1 MKVTR
6 STEPRDQAG
15 GWRRNLISA
24 AGVGTASA
32 LLLSSLV
39 ASPALAAPN
48 GSQTGTGTN
57 HETLTPTLTVSPGY
71 EVNPVGDTVL
81 TLEGTGY
88 ATQNQWGSNFGGA
101 YLLFGVVTPRDAGD
115 PGSWA
120 PTKQGV
126 SGTNYDYAAGAGV
139 YQSLINY
146 PGNGTEPGLGYMDQ
160 NGDWSTVL
168 TIPGAQFESQA
179 GHQID
184 CFVQQCGVITIGAHG
199 SQSAGVEVFTP
210 VSFAAENWEA
220 TAPTFST
227 QPADQTVEL
236 GADATFTAEAAG
248 DPAPGYQWQSR
259 LGQEAAFEDIAGATS
274 SSLTVPNVQLADN
287 GREYRVLATNEAS
300 QVPSGT
306 AKLTVVVSDPE
317 NETATAVTGQAS
329 GDFPTDFAGEDVAVK
344 ATVTPAAAEGTVE
357 FFAGATSL
365 GTAPVAE
372 GAATLTTTGFTGGA
386 HQVKAVFT
394 PSNPVAYGSSE
405 SSAVTYRIVDLARV
419 VDDIAVGAPVKTISG
434 AEFSWS
440 VANYYSSIGYE
451 FGKQVLS
458 GDVTI
463 EDPIEGDKE
472 YNSNRT
478 FDFTGGTGT
487 QDAAGNTVVEYTGE
501 VRLTSGSAS
510 QWNFADPAVHVNAAG
525 EGYVTA
531 EFSGYFKL
539 EGMAE
544 YDYEPQ
550 RVTVATFTGAAP
562 ETTGATTSF
571 TVAPIWEGQTAAGTW
586 AGEFTGSF
594 PNEFASLLY
603 SGIRSFFFQT
613 GTTGA
618 NLTKPVQPIS
628 VSYEVESAQPAETTT
643 TLAAQATGGYPTDF
657 AGEDVTL
664 SATVVPAVAGSVEF
678 FAGATSLGTA
688 PVTGGAAT
696 LATDAF
702 VGGAHQVKAVFTPED
717 PAANAASESSARTY
731 RIVDLE
737 PVVPGITLGEHTKT
751 VSDAELRWSV
761 ANWVS
766 FGAGPAKSVVSGDN
780 VALAELP
787 ETPTVDDRANQD
799 FVFSAGSGFADAA
812 GNSVISFE
820 GTIQLTSGS
829 MPRWTF
835 TDPQVHT
842 TAAGDGYITAD
853 VKTEYF
859 GSLIGGADE
868 EFAPGRIVVATFL
881 GGTASVNGNSVSFDV
896 TPVFEGQVAAGTWT
910 GDYTGATLTNQFL
923 QYVNSGVRAFL
934 YQSGT
939 TGSNLTKPGRPI
951 GVSYTTADIAGP
963 VDPEPV
969 DPEPVDPKP
978 VDPKPL
984 PFTDVK
990 AGAKFFTE
998 IDWMYQN
1005 GLTTG
1010 VKQADGTVAYQP
1022 KAGVSREAMAAFLYR
1037 LEGSPKFSA
1046 PKTSPF
1052 ADLKPSDKFYKE
1064 ITWLASKGITT
1075 GVKQA
1080 SGKPKFLPKER
1091 ISREAM
1097 AAFMYRFAGSP
1108 KHTVPSTSA
1117 FADLKKSDKFFAEIH
1132 WMKTAGIT
1140 TGVQQPSGKP
1150 AFQPKSSV
1158 TREAM
1163 AAFIYRLKR

>member
-1 MKVTR
+1 
-6 STEPRDQAG
+6 
-15 GWRRNLISA
+15 
-24 AGVGTASA
+24 VGTASA

-57 HETLTPTLTVSPGY
+57 HETLTPALTVSPGY
-71 EVNPVGDTVL
+71 EVNPDGDTVL
-81 TLEGTGY
+81 TLAGTGY

-101 YLLFGVVTPRDAGD
+101 YLLFGVVNPKNAGD

-146 PGNGTEPGLGYMDQ
+146 PGNDTEPGLGYMDQ
-160 NGDWSTVL
+160 NGDWTTTL
-168 TIPGAQFESQA
+168 TIPGARFESQA
-179 GHQID
+179 GNQID

-210 VSFAAENWEA
+210 VDFAEENWEA
-220 TAPTFST
+220 TAPTFT
-227 QPADQTVEL
+227 AQPSDQTAEP
-236 GADATFTAEAAG
+236 GSAATFTAEATG
-248 DPAPGYQWQSR
+248 DPAPSYQWQSR
-259 LGQEAAFEDIAGATS
+259 LGEEAAFEDIAGATS
-274 SSLTVPNVQLADN
+274 SSLTVSDVQLADN

-306 AKLTVVVSDPE
+306 AKLTVVVGDPE
-317 NETATAVTGQAS
+317 NETTIAVTGQAS
-329 GDFPTDFAGEDVAVK
+329 GDFPTDFAGEDVVVK
-344 ATVTPAAAEGTVE
+344 ANVSPGAAEGTVE

-365 GTAPVAE
+365 GTAPVAA
-372 GAATLTTTGFTGGA
+372 GVATLTTTGFAGGA

-394 PSNPVAYGSSE
+394 PSNPVVYGPSE
-405 SSAVTYRIVDLARV
+405 STSVTYRIVDLARV
-419 VDDIAVGAPVKTISG
+419 VDDIAVGAPVKSISG

-487 QDAAGNTVVEYTGE
+487 QDAAGNTVIEYTGA

-510 QWNFADPAVHVNAAG
+510 QWNFQDPAVHLNAAG
-525 EGYVTA
+525 DGYVTA
-531 EFSGYFKL
+531 EFSGYFKI

-544 YDYEPQ
+544 YDYAPQ
-550 RVTVATFTGAAP
+550 RVTVATFTGAAL
-562 ETTGATTSF
+562 ETNDATTSL
-571 TVAPIWEGQTAAGTW
+571 TATPIWEGQTAAGTW
-586 AGEFTGSF
+586 AGQYTGSF
-594 PNEFASLLY
+594 PNEFTSLLY

-613 GTTGA
+613 DTAGA

-628 VSYEVESAQPAETTT
+628 VSYAAEEAQPAETTT
-643 TLAAQATGGYPTDF
+643 ALAAQTTGAYPTDF
-657 AGEDVTL
+657 AGDDVTL
-664 SATVVPAVAGSVEF
+664 SATVAPAVAGSVEF
-678 FAGATSLGTA
+678 FAGAESLGTA
-688 PVTGGAAT
+688 PVTEGAAT
-696 LATDAF
+696 LTTDGF
-702 VGGAHQVKAVFTPED
+702 TGGAHQVKAVFTPED
-717 PAANAASESSARTY
+717 PAAHAASESSERTY

-737 PVVPGITLGEHTKT
+737 PVVPSITLGEHTKT

-766 FGAGPAKSVVSGDN
+766 FNAGPGKEVVSGDN

-787 ETPTVDDRANQD
+787 ESPTVDDRANRN
-799 FVFSAGSGFADAA
+799 FVFSGGSGFADAA

-820 GTIQLTSGS
+820 GTIQLTSGTL
-829 MPRWTF
+829 PRWTF

-842 TAAGDGYITAD
+842 DAAGDGYITAD

-859 GSLIGGADE
+859 ASLIGGEDE

-881 GGTASVNGNSVSFDV
+881 GGAASVNGTSVSFDV

-910 GDYTGATLTNQFL
+910 GAFTGATLTNQFL
-923 QYVNSGVRAFL
+923 QYVNSGVRSFL
-934 YQSGT
+934 FQSGT
-939 TGSNLTKPGRPI
+939 TGSNLTKPGLPI
-951 GVSYTTADIAGP
+951 GVNYTVSDITKP
-963 VDPEPV
+963 VDPKPV

-978 VDPKPL
+978 TKPKTL

-990 AGAKFFTE
+990 SGAKFFKE

-1010 VKQADGTVAYQP
+1010 VKQADGTIEYQS

-1046 PKTSPF
+1046 PKVSPF
-1052 ADLKPSDKFYKE
+1052 SDLKPSDKFYKE
-1064 ITWLASKGITT
+1064 ITWMANKGITT
-1075 GVKQA
+1075 GVQQA
-1080 SGKPKFLPKER
+1080 SGKPKFLPKAK

-1108 KHTVPSTSA
+1108 KHSVPSTSA
-1117 FADLKKSDKFFAEIH
+1117 FADLKKGDKFFAEIH

-1150 AFQPKSSV
+1150 AFQPKNSV

-1163 AAFIYRLKR
+1163 AAFIYRLKQ

>member
-1 MKVTR
+1 M
-6 STEPRDQAG
+6 
-15 GWRRNLISA
+15 
-24 AGVGTASA
+24 GTASA

-71 EVNPVGDTVL
+71 EVNPDGDTVL
-81 TLEGTGY
+81 TLEGDGY

-101 YLLFGVVTPRDAGD
+101 YLLFGVVTPRNAGD

-146 PGNGTEPGLGYMDQ
+146 PGNGTEPGLGFMDQ
-160 NGDWSTVL
+160 NGDWTSTL
-168 TIPGAQFESQA
+168 TIPGARFESQA
-179 GHQID
+179 GNQID
-184 CFVQQCGVITIGAHG
+184 CLVQQCGVITIGAHG

-210 VSFAAENWEA
+210 VTFAAENWEA
-220 TAPTFST
+220 IAPTFST

-236 GADATFTAEAAG
+236 GGDATFTAEAAG
-248 DPAPGYQWQSR
+248 DPAPSYQWQSR
-259 LGQEAAFEDIAGATS
+259 LGQGAAFEDIAGATS
-274 SSLTVPNVQLADN
+274 SSLTVPNAQLADN

-317 NETATAVTGQAS
+317 NETTTAVTAQAS
-329 GDFPTDFAGEDVAVK
+329 GDFPADFAGEDVVVT

-357 FFAGATSL
+357 FFAGETSL
-365 GTAPVAE
+365 GTAPATE
-372 GAATLTTTGFTGGA
+372 GTATLTTTGFTGGA
-386 HQVKAVFT
+386 HRVTAVFT
-394 PSNPVAYGSSE
+394 PSNPVVYGSSE

-419 VDDIAVGAPVKTISG
+419 VDDIAVTAPVRTISG

-440 VANYYSSIGYE
+440 VANYYSSVGYE
-451 FGKQVLS
+451 FGKQALS

-463 EDPIEGDKE
+463 EDPVEGDKE

-539 EGMAE
+539 EGLAE
-544 YDYEPQ
+544 YDYEPR
-550 RVTVATFTGAAP
+550 RVTVATFTGAEPA
-562 ETTGATTSF
+562 TDGAITSF
-571 TVAPIWEGQTAAGTW
+571 TVAPIWEGQAAAGTW

-594 PNEFASLLY
+594 PNEFTSLLY

-613 GTTGA
+613 GTSGA

-628 VSYEVESAQPAETTT
+628 VSYEVEAAQPTETTT
-643 TLAAQATGGYPTDF
+643 TLAAQATGAYPTDF
-657 AGEDVTL
+657 AGEDVAL
-664 SATVVPAVAGSVEF
+664 AATVAPAAPGSVEF
-678 FAGATSLGTA
+678 FAGATSLGA
-688 PVTGGAAT
+688 AVVTEGAAALT
-696 LATDAF
+696 TDALA
-702 VGGAHQVKAVFTPED
+702 GGAHQVKAVFTPED
-717 PAANAASESSARTY
+717 PAAHAASESAERTY

-737 PVVPGITLGEHTKT
+737 PVVPAITLGKHTKT

-766 FGAGPAKSVVSGDN
+766 FNAGPGKEVVDGN
-780 VALAELP
+780 VALAALP
-787 ETPTVDDRANQD
+787 ETPTVEDRANRD
-799 FVFSAGSGFADAA
+799 FVFSDGSGFVDAA
-812 GNSVISFE
+812 GNSAIEFE
-820 GTIQLTSGS
+820 GTIRLTSGS
-829 MPRWTF
+829 LPRWTIS
-835 TDPQVHT
+835 DPRVHT
-842 TAAGDGYITAD
+842 TAAGDGYITAE

-859 GSLIGGADE
+859 GSLVGGEDE
-868 EFAPGRIVVATFL
+868 EFSPGRIVVATFL
-881 GGTASVNGNSVSFDV
+881 GGTASVNGKSVSFDA
-896 TPVFEGQVAAGTWT
+896 TPVFEGQVAAGTWA
-910 GDYTGATLTNQFL
+910 GAFTGATLTNQFL

-951 GVSYTTADIAGP
+951 GVSYATSDITKP

-978 VDPKPL
+978 L
-984 PFTDVK
+984 PFTDVSK
-990 AGAKFFTE
+990 GAKFYTE
-998 IDWMYQN
+998 IDWMFQN

-1010 VKQADGTVAYQP
+1010 VKQSDGSVAYQP

-1037 LEGSPKFSA
+1037 LEGSPRFSA

-1052 ADLKPSDKFYKE
+1052 SDLKPSDKFYKE

-1080 SGKPKFLPKER
+1080 SGKPKFLPKEK

-1108 KHTVPSTSA
+1108 KHTVPRASA
-1117 FADLKKSDKFFAEIH
+1117 FADLAKGDKFYAEIH